1 MSSPTAGSNLRLPNG
16 QTLVILKDASS
27 HLNFS
32 VEATGSSI
40 EYPWPAGSIEVTHG
54 SPTDFPSATSDK
66 ITLFCH
72 DPESSP
78 AVYRL
83 WLALYWYFCHPAPKP
98 AAKKDP
104 RKPWVVNINTT
115 TGLFSDPVNVGLGAA
130 IGLLSYTSPSP
141 TAEVHVYAA
150 RSSFWQI
157 PWEAVHER
165 LYYPKPLEYIIT
177 NGIRHPLRPRPQ
189 QGTLYKRWVP
199 SLKEFISF
207 RLASA
212 ETDAELVHRWMN
224 DPRVAE
230 FWGEDGGDV
239 EKTREFLK
247 KGLES
252 SHCYPVIGCWNDEP
266 FGYFEV
272 YWVKEDNLGKFAT
285 GCGPWERG
293 VHCLVGEQKFRGPH
307 RVGVWISSL
316 VHYMFLDD
324 PRTQTVMLEPRVDN
338 EKFIKYL
345 TEAGFY
351 KEKEFAFPH
360 KQAALMKLERE
371 AWETGPLL

>member
-1 MSSPTAGSNLRLPNG
+1 MSSPTAGSNLRLPHG
-16 QTLVILKDASS
+16 RALFILKDASS

-32 VEATGSSI
+32 VEATGS
-40 EYPWPAGSIEVTHG
+40 PAGSIEVTHG
-54 SPTDFPSATSDK
+54 SPTDFPSASSDT
-66 ITLFCH
+66 ITFCH
-72 DPESSP
+72 GPESSP
-78 AVYRL
+78 TVYRL

-115 TGLFSDPVNVGLGAA
+115 TGLFSDPKNVGLGVAV
-130 IGLLSYTSPSP
+130 GLLSYISPSP
-141 TAEVHVYAA
+141 TAEAHVYAA
-150 RSSFWQI
+150 RSSFWQV
-157 PWEAVHER
+157 PWKAVHER
-165 LYYPKPLEYIIT
+165 FYYPKPLEYTIT
-177 NGIRHPLRPRPQ
+177 NGIRHPLRPRPE
-189 QGTLYKRWVP
+189 QGLLYNRWVP
-199 SLKEFISF
+199 SLQEFISF

-239 EKTREFLK
+239 EKTRGFLK

-252 SHCYPVIGCWNDEP
+252 NHCYPVIGCWNDEP

-285 GCGPWERG
+285 GCGPWDRG

-316 VHYMFLDD
+316 VHCECLA
-324 PRTQTVMLEPRVDN
+324 VMIGMHGGGGDAN
-338 EKFIKYL
+338 
-345 TEAGFY
+345 
-351 KEKEFAFPH
+351 
-360 KQAALMKLERE
+360 
-371 AWETGPLL
+371 